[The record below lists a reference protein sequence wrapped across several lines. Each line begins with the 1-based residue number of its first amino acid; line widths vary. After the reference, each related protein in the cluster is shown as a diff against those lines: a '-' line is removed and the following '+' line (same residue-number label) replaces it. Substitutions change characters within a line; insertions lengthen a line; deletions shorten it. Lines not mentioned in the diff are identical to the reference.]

1 MSASILVS
9 LVEAG
14 DAAAVQAELHSA
26 DDANQCDSDGCPLLI
41 LAVNHGWETVTECL
55 LANCANPNVVC
66 PVLRK
71 TALACACKDGN
82 FNLILMLCDYGATV
96 SEADVELA
104 RQATVSDVRE
114 IVYYLEGHLEEEE

>member
-1 MSASILVS
+1 MASKLVT

-14 DAAAVQAELHSA
+14 DATALQAELRGA

-41 LAVNHGWETVTECL
+41 LAVNHGYEAVTECL
-55 LANCANPNVVC
+55 LGNCANPNIVC
-66 PVLRK
+66 PVLKK

-96 SEADVELA
+96 SEADVALA
-104 RQATVSDVRE
+104 REATVSDVRE
-114 IVYYLEGHLEEEE
+114 IVHYLEGKLEEEE